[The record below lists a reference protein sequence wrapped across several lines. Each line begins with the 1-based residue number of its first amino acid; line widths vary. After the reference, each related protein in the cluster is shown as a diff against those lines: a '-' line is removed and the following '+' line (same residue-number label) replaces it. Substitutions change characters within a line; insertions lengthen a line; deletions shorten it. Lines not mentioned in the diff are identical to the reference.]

1 MTGVNICYNPPMDS
15 ADEQP
20 ISPVADVADAFGPA
34 LGLLEFDAIRQRLAA
49 AARTAIGA
57 ESAAAL
63 APSADGRDVAMRQQ
77 ETAEARRLLD
87 TAGALE
93 LGPAADLRPAIRRAL
108 IGGVLR
114 GEELRHIGA
123 LAAAARWNRTALTRR
138 DDLPLLSGIAANLPE
153 LPDLESAVNRTVNT
167 AGEVLDTASPELAR
181 LRRDSRAAHA
191 ALNDVMQRSLRRYQ
205 RAGITQESIISERNG
220 RMVLF
225 VKTEFKG
232 QAPGIVHD
240 VSDSGATVF
249 IEPMGA
255 IDPGNRWRET
265 RLAEQREE
273 ERVLRRLS
281 ALVGQYADDITLTLH
296 LLGRL
301 DLAAAKGRYA
311 NALRCVAPVIS
322 GPDEPRRLRLTA
334 ARHPLL
340 PGEVVPT
347 TVAIGENQSVLLIT
361 GPNAGGK
368 TVALKTVGLLALMA
382 HAGLQVPAQDAVI
395 PLRDGIYADIGD
407 QQSILESLSTFSSHI
422 RNLRRIMAAAT
433 DRALVLIDE
442 LGSATDPEEGSALS
456 AALLAEFRDR
466 NTLVVA
472 TTHHRSVARLV
483 QDAPGMVNASVDLN
497 PRTLE
502 PTYQLTHGVP
512 GRSYALTIAARLGL
526 PDAVIAAAQTH
537 LEPAH
542 LQTDRLLQ
550 ELQEERLTVAEL
562 RRQAEATLAA
572 AQQREQETA
581 QQLAAVEDTKAQLV
595 EEARR
600 ELAEQIRPVAD
611 DIRRAER
618 SLQRREEALAQAAAG
633 VGGISG
639 DGSDNGSSGRTVA
652 EAAADLAAERE
663 RLAAAQREITA
674 PDWTPIAVER
684 PPWYHDLRAG
694 DRVYIRGVGRPVEVV
709 SAPNAQQ
716 EIEVVIGNMRAR
728 LPVYQLDRPADR
740 IHPAAEQAGVVY
752 RRPAS
757 KRTLSPE
764 VNLHGY
770 RVDEAIAMLDTLLD
784 DAALEGMTALKIV
797 HGKGTG
803 ALRRA
808 IREYLGS
815 HPLVAAVKPG
825 EGGAAAGVT
834 VVELR

>member
-1 MTGVNICYNPPMDS
+1 MDS

-20 ISPVADVADAFGPA
+20 ISSAADVADAFGPA

-63 APSADGRDVAMRQQ
+63 APSADGREVALRQQ

-138 DDLPLLSGIAANLPE
+138 DDLPLLSGIAANLPD

-167 AGEVLDTASPELAR
+167 AGEVLDSASPELAR

-225 VKTEFKG
+225 IKTEFKG

-472 TTHHRSVARLV
+472 TTHHRSVARLA

-595 EEARR
+595 EDARR

-618 SLQRREEALAQAAAG
+618 SLQRREAAAQSAAG

-639 DGSDNGSSGRTVA
+639 DGSGDGNGSSGRTIA
-652 EAAADLAAERE
+652 AAAADLAAERE
-663 RLAAAQREITA
+663 RLAAAQRAITA

-815 HPLVAAVKPG
+815 HPLVAAAKPG

>member
-1 MTGVNICYNPPMDS
+1 MAL

-20 ISPVADVADAFGPA
+20 ISSDFGIADAFGPA

-63 APSADGRDVAMRQQ
+63 TPSADGRDVAMRQQ

-93 LGPAADLRPAIRRAL
+93 LGPAEDLRPAIHRAL
-108 IGGVLR
+108 IGGILR

-123 LAAAARWNRTALTRR
+123 LAAAARWNRTALTR
-138 DDLPLLSGIAANLPE
+138 DDLPLLSGIAANLPD
-153 LPDLESAVNRTVNT
+153 LPDLESAVNRTVNS
-167 AGEVLDTASPELAR
+167 AGEVLDSASPELAR
-181 LRRDSRAAHA
+181 LRRESRSAYA

-225 VKTEFKG
+225 IKTEFKG

-265 RLAEQREE
+265 QLAEQREE
-273 ERVLRRLS
+273 ERVLRQIS

-311 NALRCVAPVIS
+311 NALRGVAPVII

-382 HAGLQVPAQDAVI
+382 HAGLPVPAQDAAI
-395 PLRDGIYADIGD
+395 PLLDGVYVDIGD
-407 QQSILESLSTFSSHI
+407 QQSIFESLSTFSSHI
-422 RNLRRIMAAAT
+422 RNLRRIMAVAT
-433 DRALVLIDE
+433 DRSLVLIDE

-456 AALLAEFRDR
+456 AALLSEFRDR

-472 TTHHRSVARLV
+472 TTHHRSVARLA
-483 QDAPGMVNASVDLN
+483 QEAPGMVNASVDLN

-526 PDAVIAAAQTH
+526 PDTVIADAQTH
-537 LEPAH
+537 LEPAQ

-550 ELQEERLTVAEL
+550 ELQEERLTVSEL
-562 RRQAEATLAA
+562 RREAEDTLAA
-572 AQQREQETA
+572 AQRREQETA

-600 ELAEQIRPVAD
+600 ELAEQIRQVGD

-618 SLQRREEALAQAAAG
+618 SLQRRELAAAQSAGGVG
-633 VGGISG
+633 VGG
-639 DGSDNGSSGRTVA
+639 DGTGRGGGVTVA
-652 EAAADLAAERE
+652 DAAADLAAERE

-694 DRVYIRGVGRPVEVV
+694 DRVYIRGVARPVEVV
-709 SAPNAQQ
+709 SAPNEQQ

-752 RRPAS
+752 RRPES

-770 RVDEAIAMLDTLLD
+770 RVDEAISVLDSLLD

-808 IREYLGS
+808 VREYLGS
-815 HPLVAAVKPG
+815 HPLVAKARPG
-825 EGGAAAGVT
+825 EGGDAAGVT

>member
-1 MTGVNICYNPPMDS
+1 MDP

-20 ISPVADVADAFGPA
+20 IPNDTDAGAADAFGSA
-34 LGLLEFDAIRQRLAA
+34 LRLLEFDEIRQRLAA

-57 ESAAAL
+57 EAAREL
-63 APSADGRDVAMRQQ
+63 APSADARDVAMRQQ
-77 ETAEARRLLD
+77 ETAEARQLLD
-87 TAGALE
+87 TAGAPE
-93 LGPAADLRPAIRRAL
+93 LGPADDLRPSVQRTL
-108 IGGVLR
+108 LGGVLR
-114 GEELRHIGA
+114 GEELRSIGA
-123 LAAAARWNRTALTRR
+123 LAAAARWNRTALARR
-138 DDLPLLSGIAANLPE
+138 EDLPLLSGIAANLPE
-153 LPDLESAVNRTVNT
+153 LPDLESAVNRTVNS
-167 AGEVLDTASPELAR
+167 AGEILDSASPELAR
-181 LRRDSRAAHA
+181 LRRESRSAYA

-205 RAGITQESIISERNG
+205 RSGITQESIISERNG

-225 VKTEFKG
+225 IKTEFKG

-255 IDPGNRWRET
+255 IEPGNRWRET

-281 ALVGQYADDITLTLH
+281 ALVGQYAEEIMLSLH
-296 LLGRL
+296 LLARL

-311 NALRCVAPVIS
+311 NALRCVAPVII
-322 GPDEPRRLRLTA
+322 GPDEPRRLELTA

-347 TVAIGENQSVLLIT
+347 SVVIGEKDSVLLIT

-382 HAGLQVPAQDAVI
+382 HAGLPVPAQDAVI
-395 PLRDGIYADIGD
+395 PLLDGIYADIGD
-407 QQSILESLSTFSSHI
+407 QQSIFESLSTFSSHI
-422 RNLRRIMAAAT
+422 RSLRRIMEAAT
-433 DRALVLIDE
+433 DRSLVLIDE

-456 AALLAEFRDR
+456 AALLSEFRDR
-466 NTLVVA
+466 NTLAVA
-472 TTHHRSVARLV
+472 TTHHRSVARLA

-526 PDAVIAAAQTH
+526 PDSVIAEAQTH
-537 LEPAH
+537 LDPAH

-550 ELQEERLTVAEL
+550 ELQEERLTVSEL

-572 AQQREQETA
+572 AQRREQETE

-600 ELAEQIRPVAD
+600 ELGEQIRQVAD

-618 SLQRREEALAQAAAG
+618 SLQRMPGPDAAVGDAG
-633 VGGISG
+633 ASVSA
-639 DGSDNGSSGRTVA
+639 SA
-652 EAAADLAAERE
+652 FAADLAAERE
-663 RLAAAQREITA
+663 RLAAAQREIVS
-674 PDWTPIAVER
+674 PDWEPIAVER

-694 DRVYIRGVGRPVEVV
+694 DRVYIRGVARPVEVAT
-709 SAPNAQQ
+709 APNDQQ

-728 LPVYQLDRPADR
+728 LPVYQLERPADR

-752 RRPAS
+752 RRPES

-770 RVDEAIAMLDTLLD
+770 RVDEAISVIDSLLD

-815 HPLVAAVKPG
+815 HPLVATARPG

>member
-1 MTGVNICYNPPMDS
+1 MDP

-20 ISPVADVADAFGPA
+20 ISPAADIADAFGPA

-57 ESAAAL
+57 ESAVAL
-63 APSADGRDVAMRQQ
+63 APSADGREVAMRQQ

-114 GEELRHIGA
+114 GEELRNIGA

-225 VKTEFKG
+225 IKTEFKG

-472 TTHHRSVARLV
+472 TTHHRSVARLA

-526 PDAVIAAAQTH
+526 PDSVIAAAQTH

-618 SLQRREEALAQAAAG
+618 SLQRREAALAQAAAG

-639 DGSDNGSSGRTVA
+639 DGSDNGSSGRTIA

-663 RLAAAQREITA
+663 RLAAAQRAITA

-752 RRPAS
+752 RRPES

-815 HPLVAAVKPG
+815 HPLVAAARPG